1 MAEAAI
7 RKPPAADTRPV
18 VRMDAITKT
27 FPGVKALDAVSLDVR
42 PGEVHALLGENGAG
56 KSTLIKILAGAY
68 TMDSGSIE
76 IDGKNVSFES
86 PAEALEAGVKVV
98 FQEIA
103 LIPEF
108 TVAENIFM
116 ENHPRGR
123 LGLVDWR
130 TMREKARALFDRAG
144 FALDP
149 DARVGDLSVSQQQLV
164 EISRALAYDARVVV
178 MDEPTSSLTPSEVTH
193 LFGVIRRLRDM
204 GIGIVYVSHKLEEI
218 FEICDRAT
226 VLRDGRWVSTR
237 PVAEHDQQS
246 LIVDM
251 VGRSIED
258 LFPKTRHGGGDVVV
272 KVAGLST
279 RSKLQDI
286 SFEVRAGEVLG
297 FFGLMGAGRTELAKA
312 LVGYD
317 PISAGSI
324 EVGDAPLSPHATG
337 RAKALGIGLLS
348 EDRKEEGLMLD
359 ADVTRNMTLPSLAR
373 FARGGVIDTRAEKTR
388 AQGFVDRF
396 RIRLSSLDQPIRTLS
411 GGNQQKVLLSRWLM
425 YGLKAIV
432 LDEPT
437 RGIDVGAKAEIFT
450 AVNELAAE
458 GLAVIMMT
466 SEMPELLNLSDRI
479 AVLAEGRLTAVFD
492 RDEATQE
499 KVLDAAIR

>member
-1 MAEAAI
+1 MAEAAAATV
-7 RKPPAADTRPV
+7 PAQTAPL
-18 VRMDAITKT
+18 VRMEAITKT
-27 FPGVKALDAVSLDVR
+27 FPGVKALDGVSLDVR

-56 KSTLIKILAGAY
+56 KSTLIKILAGVYRA
-68 TMDSGSIE
+68 DAGSIE
-76 IDGKNVSFES
+76 VAGRAVSFES
-86 PAEALEAGVKVV
+86 PAEALEAGLKVV

-116 ENHPRGR
+116 ENHPLGR

-130 TMREKARALFDRAG
+130 SMREKARALFDRAG

-178 MDEPTSSLTPSEVTH
+178 MDEPTSSLTPGEVAH
-193 LFGVIRRLRDM
+193 LFGVIRRLRDL

-226 VLRDGRWVSTR
+226 VLRDGRWVSTK
-237 PVAEHDQQS
+237 PVAEHDSQS
-246 LIVDM
+246 LIRDM
-251 VGRSIED
+251 VGRDIEE
-258 LFPKTRHGGGDVVV
+258 LFPKTQHRGGEVMV
-272 KVAGLST
+272 KVQGLST
-279 RSKLQDI
+279 RQKLHDI

-317 PISAGSI
+317 PISGGTI
-324 EVGDAPLSPHATG
+324 EIGGEALRPHATG

-359 ADVTRNMTLPSLAR
+359 TDVVRNMTLPSLAR
-373 FARGGVIDTRAEKTR
+373 FARAGVVDASAERAR

-396 RIRLSSLDQPIRTLS
+396 RIRLASLDQPIRTLS

-437 RGIDVGAKAEIFT
+437 RGIDVGAKAEIFA
-450 AVNELAAE
+450 AVNELASE

-492 RDEATQE
+492 RAEATQE